1 MPNLYIDFSE
11 THFSKLNTGIQR
23 VVRNIIARKEV
34 FNKYGFDNVYSV
46 IQIGGNFY
54 KLELDETLPLPLK
67 KIIFLFALKL
77 RHLMDF
83 FFKFINSIR
92 KKKANDLQEVLSN
105 KAVDNV
111 DDKATLHMSLVLFC
125 RKILKYIYVLSES
138 IDTLFINKQR
148 VFFSKGDLL
157 FLPDAFWPDSFS
169 MPAVTKAK
177 TSGVK
182 VVTLIH
188 DIFPITHSQLVEEKN
203 KSNFKSN
210 FPKIVQLTDGFIFNS
225 EFTQTEVTNYLQ
237 ENCKDIAHVPSAF
250 FYLGCDFVEIPG
262 NFEFPFE
269 NESMYLMVGTIEPRK
284 NHDFV
289 LESFHRYWELGGTGR
304 LVIVGKIGWNCDET
318 LKEIHTSPYF
328 NKYLFCF
335 NQVSDSELMKFY
347 SSCSAL
353 IFASLVEGFG
363 LPMVEAMSFNK
374 IVFAS
379 DIPVFREVA
388 QEYPFYFDLE
398 KSDSLICL
406 MNRFESDKLDL
417 NRMKPVFFSWDESVN
432 QLASRLSGV
441 QSELVQ

>member
-1 MPNLYIDFSE
+1 
-11 THFSKLNTGIQR
+11 
-23 VVRNIIARKEV
+23 
-34 FNKYGFDNVYSV
+34 
-46 IQIGGNFY
+46 
-54 KLELDETLPLPLK
+54 
-67 KIIFLFALKL
+67 
-77 RHLMDF
+77 MDF

-374 IVFAS
+374 IV
-379 DIPVFREVA
+379 
-388 QEYPFYFDLE
+388 
-398 KSDSLICL
+398 
-406 MNRFESDKLDL
+406 
-417 NRMKPVFFSWDESVN
+417 SV
-432 QLASRLSGV
+432 LF
-441 QSELVQ
+441 